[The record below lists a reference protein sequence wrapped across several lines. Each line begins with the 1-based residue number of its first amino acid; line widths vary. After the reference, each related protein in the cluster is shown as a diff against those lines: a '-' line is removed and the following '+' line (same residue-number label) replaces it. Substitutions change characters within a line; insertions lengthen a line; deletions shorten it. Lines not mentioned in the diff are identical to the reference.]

1 MNNNL
6 ENMSNQND
14 ESFNIKKWFSYYFFF
29 WPWFLFSLF
38 SAIIVSYTYLRYT
51 PNIYRSSAQVQI
63 TKSDASS
70 SFLNTSVTSLFGT
83 RVNVEN
89 DISVMTSNHI
99 LSQVV
104 RQLNLQ
110 TLISSSGIIKSSL
123 KYSQEIP
130 FEIQFNQPNLA
141 QKWSLTLSDSIALI
155 SNDTLSFSINKNE
168 TLENDYFS
176 FKIRN
181 DFLQKKSLKY
191 EIQRISFNS
200 ATSSLKKRI
209 TALPASK
216 NNGEIINLIIFGT
229 NKLRN
234 DAILNSLIQVVSAD
248 RIADQRQISAATIEF
263 VDSRLETLKNTL
275 DVISK
280 KTIEYQLENNIYDT
294 EKQTSNLLSNI
305 VKENEATFNLKIQL
319 EIATSLLEQL
329 KSQQNFEILPANIGV
344 VDVNVNQLIDSYNN
358 LVIERNNLL
367 ISTTNNSPLILKIT
381 EQLNRLRK
389 ANFQGISRYIENLEV
404 SLSSYQKIN
413 KESLSIVSGLPKKEY
428 NLRTLSREFKFAEDM
443 LVFLSQRKE
452 EASISYVS
460 VLPNLKVLSFGISDI
475 FPSSPN
481 KKIIYL
487 GGLLLGLTIPLSIL
501 YLLRILDTKINTR
514 EDLEEGLPGLSILG
528 EVPFD
533 ENYSSENDDRGIIAE
548 SIRVIRSSMSFLL
561 NQNKPQVIIATSTI
575 KGEGK
580 SFISYNIA
588 QSYNALGK
596 KVILIGAD
604 LRNPQIHTLLGIER
618 GNLGLSTFLNDVNYN
633 DLDKLIVK
641 GKSIDEIDYLLSGA
655 IPPNPSEL
663 LMRPRMKEI
672 LEILKSSYDLIII
685 DTAPLLLVSDT
696 TPLLPLCDLVVY
708 VSRAQ
713 YSDKN
718 IFPFIKEIHS
728 RENMPPFGMVLNGL
742 IASPTSSSY
751 GYGYGY
757 GYRYSYRY
765 RYSYAYKYNYGYG
778 YGYGRDDE

>member
-1 MNNNL
+1 MNNNF
-6 ENMSNQND
+6 ENSSNQ
-14 ESFNIKKWFSYYFFF
+14 EEVSFDLKRELSYYLFF
-29 WPWFLFSLF
+29 WPWFLLSIFFGVIGSF
-38 SAIIVSYTYLRYT
+38 VYLRYS
-51 PNIYRSSAQVQI
+51 PNIYKSSAQVQI

-70 SFLNTSVTSLFGT
+70 SFLTTEVTSLFGT
-83 RVNVEN
+83 RVNVQN
-89 DISVMTSNHI
+89 DISVITSNHI
-99 LSQVV
+99 LVKV
-104 RQLNLQ
+104 AERLNLQ
-110 TLISSSGIIKSSL
+110 TSILEIGTVMSSL
-123 KYSQEIP
+123 KFGEEIP
-130 FEIQFNQPNLA
+130 FEIKFKNPDYFQNWNL
-141 QKWSLTLSDSIALI
+141 KFSNGSVLI
-155 SNDTLSFSINKNE
+155 SNDTLVFNINKNE

-176 FKIRN
+176 FKIK
-181 DFLQKKSLKY
+181 DTSLHTKNTKY
-191 EIQRISFNS
+191 SI
-200 ATSSLKKRI
+200 KRI
-209 TALPASK
+209 PLKLSTSLLKRRIKAISGTK
-216 NNGEIINLIIFGT
+216 TNGEIIDLSISGT
-229 NKLRN
+229 NQFRN
-234 DAILNSLIQVVSAD
+234 DAILNTLIQVLIDD
-248 RIADQRQISAATIEF
+248 RIKDQRQLSTSAIDFINT
-263 VDSRLETLKNTL
+263 RLETLKNTL
-275 DVISK
+275 EKISE
-280 KTIEYQLENNIYDT
+280 KTIKYQLENNIFDT
-294 EKQTSNLLSNI
+294 EIQTSTLLSSI
-305 VKENEATFNLKIQL
+305 KKENEETFNLKIQK
-319 EIATSLLEQL
+319 EIATSLLSQL

-344 VDVNVNQLIDSYNN
+344 VDNNVNQLIASYNT

-367 ISTTNNSPLILKIT
+367 ISTTKNSPLILKIT

-389 ANFQGISRYIENLEV
+389 ANLDGITKYIENLQT

-413 KESLSIVSGLPKKEY
+413 QESLENVSSLPEKGY
-428 NLRTLSREFKFAEDM
+428 YMRTLAREFKFSEDL

-460 VLPNLKVLSFGISDI
+460 VLPNLKVLSFGTSNNS
-475 FPSSPN
+475 PSSPN
-481 KKIIYL
+481 RQVIYFGSFFLCLII
-487 GGLLLGLTIPLSIL
+487 PFVIL
-501 YLLRILDTKINTR
+501 YLLKLLDTKINTR
-514 EDLEEGLPGLSILG
+514 EDLEKGLPGLSILG

-533 ENYSSENDDRGIIAE
+533 ENYSSENDDRSIIAE
-548 SIRVIRSSMSFLL
+548 STRVIRSSMSFLL

-604 LRNPQIHTLLGIER
+604 LRNPQVHTLLGIER

-663 LMRPRMKEI
+663 LMRPRMKEL

-685 DTAPLLLVSDT
+685 DSAPLLLVSDT

-718 IFPFIKEIHS
+718 IFPFIKEIHG

-742 IASPTSSSY
+742 IASPSSSS
-751 GYGYGY
+751 YGY

-765 RYSYAYKYNYGYG
+765 RYSYTYKYNYGYG
-778 YGYGRDDE
+778 YGYGRDED

>member
-1 MNNNL
+1 MNDT
-6 ENMSNQND
+6 ND
-14 ESFNIKKWFSYYFFF
+14 FNTAVEIDRFDLKKEISYYLFF
-29 WPWFLFSLF
+29 WPWFLLTLVMALAASF
-38 SAIIVSYTYLRYT
+38 VYLRYT
-51 PNIYRSSAQVQI
+51 PNIYLSSAQVQI

-70 SFLNTSVTSLFGT
+70 SFLTTEVTSLFGT
-83 RVNVEN
+83 RVNVQN
-89 DISVMTSNHI
+89 DISVITSNHI
-99 LSQVV
+99 LSEVV
-104 RQLNLQ
+104 RRLDLQ
-110 TLISSSGIIKSSL
+110 TSVTEVGRVKSSL
-123 KYSQEIP
+123 KFGKEIP
-130 FEIQFNQPNLA
+130 FDIHF
-141 QKWSLTLSDSIALI
+141 KDSIK
-155 SNDTLSFSINKNE
+155 SQQWTLSFFDNTTTISNGVINYELNKKESIDNDDFTLTINESNISNNKEFIINR
-168 TLENDYFS
+168 Y
-176 FKIRN
+176 
-181 DFLQKKSLKY
+181 
-191 EIQRISFNS
+191 SFNYTT
-200 ATSSLKKRI
+200 AVLKKRLN
-209 TALPASK
+209 AKAPSDR
-216 NNGEIINLIIFGT
+216 GEIIDLSISGT
-229 NKLRN
+229 NKNRN
-234 DAILNSLIQVVSAD
+234 ETVLNTLINVLIED
-248 RIADQRQISAATIEF
+248 RIADQRQLSEASIEF
-263 VDSRLETLKNTL
+263 IDKRLKSLTNTINS
-275 DVISK
+275 ISE
-280 KTIEYQLENNIYDT
+280 KTIAYQLDNGIFDT
-294 EKQTSNLLSNI
+294 ELQTSNALSKI
-305 VKENEATFNLKIQL
+305 VEENEAAFKLKIQL

-329 KSQQNFEILPANIGV
+329 KSQENFEILPANIGI
-344 VDVNVNQLIDSYNN
+344 VDLSINQLLDAYNT
-358 LVIERNNLL
+358 LVIDRNNLL
-367 ISTTNNSPLILKIT
+367 VSANENSPIVIQIND
-381 EQLNRLRK
+381 QLDKLRK
-389 ANFQGISRYIENLEV
+389 ANLKGISRYIENLEV
-404 SLSSYQKIN
+404 SLSNYQIIN
-413 KESLSIVSGLPKKEY
+413 DKNKSLIAGFPKKGY
-428 NLRTLSREFKFAEDM
+428 TMRTLAREFKFAEDL

-460 VLPNLKVLSFGISDI
+460 VLPNLKVLSYGISQN
-475 FPSSPN
+475 SP
-481 KKIIYL
+481 IAPIGQTIYL
-487 GGLLLGLTIPLSIL
+487 AGITIGILLPFGIL
-501 YLLRILDTKINTR
+501 YLLKILDTKINTR
-514 EDLEEGLPGLSILG
+514 EDLEKGLPGLSVLG

-548 SIRVIRSSMSFLL
+548 STRVIRSSMTFLL
-561 NQNKPQVIIATSTI
+561 NQNKPQVIITTSTI

-604 LRNPQIHTLLGIER
+604 LRNPQVHTLLGIER

-751 GYGYGY
+751 GYGY
-757 GYRYSYRY
+757 RYSYRY
-765 RYSYAYKYNYGYG
+765 RYSYTYKYNYGYG

>member
-1 MNNNL
+1 ME
-6 ENMSNQND
+6 EN
-14 ESFNIKKWFSYYFFF
+14 FIKSTDLKEENFDLKKEISYYLYF
-29 WPWFLFSLF
+29 WPWFLLT
-38 SAIIVSYTYLRYT
+38 IIIASIGSYTYLRYT
-51 PNIYRSSAQVQI
+51 PSIYKSNAQVQI

-70 SFLNTSVTSLFGT
+70 SFLTTEITSLFGT

-89 DISVMTSNHI
+89 DIAVATSRYI
-99 LSQVV
+99 LNKVV
-104 RQLNLQ
+104 RKLNLQ
-110 TLISSSGIIKSSL
+110 TTVKLKGRIKSSL
-123 KYSQEIP
+123 KYGKEIP
-130 FEIQFNQPNLA
+130 FEFKFKNLEKYQQWNLFLSEDSSYITDGLTRFNIDNN
-141 QKWSLTLSDSIALI
+141 KSLD
-155 SNDTLSFSINKNE
+155 
-168 TLENDYFS
+168 NDYFS
-176 FKIRN
+176 FSIN
-181 DFLQKKSLKY
+181 DSLAL
-191 EIQRISFNS
+191 INS
-200 ATSSLKKRI
+200 EYIVSNTPLNDAAALLNKRI
-209 TALPASK
+209 VATPGSK
-216 NNGEIINLIIFGT
+216 NGEIINLSISGT
-229 NKLRN
+229 NKRRN
-234 DAILNSLIQVVSAD
+234 DAILNTLIQVFIDD
-248 RIADQRQISAATIEF
+248 RISDQRQLSNASIKFIDQRLKVLTNTI
-263 VDSRLETLKNTL
+263 DS
-275 DVISK
+275 ISK

-294 EKQTSNLLSNI
+294 EQQTSSLLSNI
-305 VKENEATFNLKIQL
+305 VKENEAAFNLKIQL

-329 KSQQNFEILPANIGV
+329 KSQQNFEILPANIGI
-344 VDVNVNQLIDSYNN
+344 VDSGINELLVSYNT

-367 ISTTNNSPLILKIT
+367 ISATNNSPLVLQINNQLK
-381 EQLNRLRK
+381 RLRK
-389 ANFQGISRYIENLEV
+389 ANLEGISRYIENLEV
-404 SLSSYQKIN
+404 SLSSYQKITD
-413 KESLSIVSGLPKKEY
+413 ETLGIVAEFPEKGY
-428 NLRTLSREFKFAEDM
+428 TMRTLAREFKFAEDL

-460 VLPNLKVLSFGISDI
+460 VLPNLKVLSYGISDI
-475 FPSSPN
+475 FPISPRRN
-481 KKIIYL
+481 IIYL
-487 GGLLLGLTIPLSIL
+487 GGLSLGLIIPFGIFF
-501 YLLRILDTKINTR
+501 LLKLLDTKINTR
-514 EDLEEGLPGLSILG
+514 EDLEKGLPGLSVLG

-548 SIRVIRSSMSFLL
+548 STRVIRSSMSFLL
-561 NQNKPQVIIATSTI
+561 NQNKPQVIITTSTI

-580 SFISYNIA
+580 SFVSYNIA

-604 LRNPQIHTLLGIER
+604 LRNPQVHTLLGIER

-663 LMRPRMKEI
+663 LMRPRMKEL

-718 IFPFIKEIHS
+718 IFPFIKDIHS

-742 IASPTSSSY
+742 IASPSSSS
-751 GYGYGY
+751 YGY

-765 RYSYAYKYNYGYG
+765 RYSYTYKYNYGYG
-778 YGYGRDDE
+778 YGYGQDKD

>member
-1 MNNNL
+1 MNNNF
-6 ENMSNQND
+6 ENSLKQQE
-14 ESFNIKKWFSYYFFF
+14 ESIDIKRELSYYFFF
-29 WPWFLFSLF
+29 WPWFLVTIAMALV
-38 SAIIVSYTYLRYT
+38 ASYSYLRYT
-51 PNIYRSSAQVQI
+51 PNIYLSSAQVQI

-70 SFLNTSVTSLFGT
+70 SFLTTEVTSLFGT

-89 DISVMTSNHI
+89 DISVITSNHI

-104 RQLNLQ
+104 QQLDLQ
-110 TLISSSGIIKSSL
+110 TIITLQGRVKSSL
-123 KYSQEIP
+123 QFGKGLP
-130 FEIQFNQPNLA
+130 FEIQFKNPDDFQNWNLVF
-141 QKWSLTLSDSIALI
+141 SNGSALI
-155 SNDTLSFSINKNE
+155 SSDTLSFKVNKNE
-168 TLENDYFS
+168 ILENDYFS
-176 FKIRN
+176 FSIKN
-181 DFLQKKSLKY
+181 DSLYVKDTEY
-191 EIQRISFNS
+191 NIQRTSLNF

-209 TALPASK
+209 QALPGSK
-216 NNGEIINLIIFGT
+216 STSAEVINLSINGT

-234 DAILNSLIQVVSAD
+234 DATLNTLIQVVIAD
-248 RIADQRQISAATIEF
+248 RIEDERQLTSATIKF
-263 VDSRLETLKNTL
+263 IDTRLETLKNSL
-275 DVISK
+275 DKISK

-294 EKQTSNLLSNI
+294 EQQTSSLLSNI
-305 VKENEATFNLKIQL
+305 VKENEETFNLKIQL

-329 KSQQNFEILPANIGV
+329 NSQQNFEILPANIGI
-344 VDVNVNQLIDSYNN
+344 VDVNINELIASYNT

-367 ISTTNNSPLILKIT
+367 ISTTKNSPFVLKIT
-381 EQLNRLRK
+381 EQLNRIRK
-389 ANFQGISRYIENLEV
+389 ANLEGIRLYIENLEV
-404 SLSSYQKIN
+404 SLSSYQKITD
-413 KESLSIVSGLPKKEY
+413 E
-428 NLRTLSREFKFAEDM
+428 NLGIISSFPEKGYTMRTLAREFKFTEDL

-460 VLPNLKVLSFGISDI
+460 VLPNLKVLSYGISNN
-475 FPSSPN
+475 FPISPKRN
-481 KKIIYL
+481 VIYL
-487 GGLLLGLTIPLSIL
+487 GGLLMGLIIPFGIL
-501 YLLRILDTKINTR
+501 FLLKILDTKINTR
-514 EDLEEGLPGLSILG
+514 EDLEIGLPGLSILG

-548 SIRVIRSSMSFLL
+548 STRVIRSNMSFLL
-561 NQNKPQVIIATSTI
+561 NQNKPQVIISTSTI

-604 LRNPQIHTLLGIER
+604 LRNPQVHTLLGIER

-641 GKSIDEIDYLLSGA
+641 GKSIDEMDYLLSGA

-663 LMRPRMKEI
+663 LMRPRMKEL

-685 DTAPLLLVSDT
+685 DSAPLLLVSDT
-696 TPLLPLCDLVVY
+696 TPILPLCDLVVY

-718 IFPFIKEIHS
+718 LFPFIKEIHG

-742 IASPTSSSY
+742 IASGSSS
-751 GYGYGY
+751 GYGY
-757 GYRYSYRY
+757 GYRYSYKY
-765 RYSYAYKYNYGYG
+765 RYSYTYKYNYGYG
-778 YGYGRDDE
+778 YGYGRDEE

>member
-1 MNNNL
+1 MNDT
-6 ENMSNQND
+6 ND
-14 ESFNIKKWFSYYFFF
+14 FNTAFEVDRFDLKKEISYYLFF
-29 WPWFLFSLF
+29 WPWFLLTLVM
-38 SAIIVSYTYLRYT
+38 ALAASYVYLRYS
-51 PNIYRSSAQVQI
+51 PNIYSSSAQVQI

-70 SFLNTSVTSLFGT
+70 SFLTTEVTSLFGT

-89 DISVMTSNHI
+89 DISVITSNHI
-99 LSQVV
+99 LSEVV
-104 RQLNLQ
+104 RRLDLQ
-110 TLISSSGIIKSSL
+110 TSVTEVGRVKSSL
-123 KYSQEIP
+123 KFGKEIP
-130 FEIQFNQPNLA
+130 FDIHF
-141 QKWSLTLSDSIALI
+141 KDSIK
-155 SNDTLSFSINKNE
+155 SQQWTLSFFDDKTTISNGVINYELNKKESIDNDDFTLTINESNISNNKEFIINR
-168 TLENDYFS
+168 Y
-176 FKIRN
+176 
-181 DFLQKKSLKY
+181 
-191 EIQRISFNS
+191 SFNS
-200 ATSSLKKRI
+200 ATAILKKRLNAKAP
-209 TALPASK
+209 TDR
-216 NNGEIINLIIFGT
+216 GEIIDLSISGT
-229 NKLRN
+229 NKNRN
-234 DAILNSLIQVVSAD
+234 ETVLNTLINVLIED
-248 RIADQRQISAATIEF
+248 RIADQRQLSEASIEF
-263 VDSRLETLKNTL
+263 IDKRLKSLTNTINS
-275 DVISK
+275 ISE
-280 KTIEYQLENNIYDT
+280 KTIAYQLDNGIFDT
-294 EKQTSNLLSNI
+294 ELQTSNALSKI
-305 VKENEATFNLKIQL
+305 VEENEAAFKLKIQL

-329 KSQQNFEILPANIGV
+329 KSQENFEILPANIGI
-344 VDVNVNQLIDSYNN
+344 VDLSINQLLDAYNT
-358 LVIERNNLL
+358 LVIDRNNLL
-367 ISTTNNSPLILKIT
+367 VSANENSPIVIQIND
-381 EQLNRLRK
+381 QLDKLRK
-389 ANFQGISRYIENLEV
+389 ANLKGISRYIENLEV
-404 SLSSYQKIN
+404 SLSNYQIIN
-413 KESLSIVSGLPKKEY
+413 DKNKSLIAGFPKKGY
-428 NLRTLSREFKFAEDM
+428 TMRTLAREFKFAEDL

-460 VLPNLKVLSFGISDI
+460 VLPNLKVLSYGISQN
-475 FPSSPN
+475 SP
-481 KKIIYL
+481 IAPIGQTIYL
-487 GGLLLGLTIPLSIL
+487 AGITIGILLPFGIL
-501 YLLRILDTKINTR
+501 YLLKILDTKINTR
-514 EDLEEGLPGLSILG
+514 EDLEKGLPGLSVLG

-548 SIRVIRSSMSFLL
+548 STRVIRSSMTFLL
-561 NQNKPQVIIATSTI
+561 NQNKPQVIITTSTI

-604 LRNPQIHTLLGIER
+604 LRNPQVHTLLGIER

-751 GYGYGY
+751 GYGY
-757 GYRYSYRY
+757 RYSYRY
-765 RYSYAYKYNYGYG
+765 RYSYTYKYNYGYG